1 MGQARGRFITN
12 CDRYYKVR
20 HGLLQIAMVPVHDLL
35 LKFWNTF
42 QTISN
47 SSYRPLTSLTKTDMY
62 IYFFSN
68 PSWYTVSVVLKFC
81 ISSYLQK
88 LFRKYS
94 ILPIVY
100 TERGQTA
107 SVLWGTQVKAQ
118 GASKSFLSTCPSD
131 MYYFKFDCPKPKG
144 SCPKS
149 LAQNSK
155 TIGHIFYCLLLGCL
169 CAQS

>member
-1 MGQARGRFITN
+1 MHKFSYVMQSSTRFITN

-68 PSWYTVSVVLKFC
+68 PS
-81 ISSYLQK
+81 
-88 LFRKYS
+88 
-94 ILPIVY
+94 
-100 TERGQTA
+100 
-107 SVLWGTQVKAQ
+107 
-118 GASKSFLSTCPSD
+118 
-131 MYYFKFDCPKPKG
+131 
-144 SCPKS
+144 
-149 LAQNSK
+149 
-155 TIGHIFYCLLLGCL
+155 
-169 CAQS
+169 